1 MTDRA
6 KVTAAL
12 AAAGERE
19 RWARREHDAALAHR
33 DALIREACAAGVA
46 DDEVGRVVGL
56 TPLRIRAIAGAEAGG
71 R

>member
-12 AAAGERE
+12 AAAGDAE
-19 RWARREHDAALAHR
+19 RWARKEHDAALAHR
-33 DALIREACAAGVA
+33 DALIRDACAAGVA
-46 DDEVGRVVGL
+46 TDEVARVVGL
-56 TPLRIRAIAGAEAGG
+56 TPPEVRAVAGADAGG